1 MTIKKGKDG
10 LVLESGVGIF
20 KLYAKSTNSFIPE
33 DIMTPMIFKPATGEE
48 KKLTIESVFGKE
60 RSLKEVVFYY

>member
-1 MTIKKGKDG
+1 
-10 LVLESGVGIF
+10 
-20 KLYAKSTNSFIPE
+20 
-33 DIMTPMIFKPATGEE
+33 MIFKPATGEE